1 MTRRHDPF
9 SAVRQPNFALY
20 ALSLVLSSVG
30 ATSLQA
36 AVAWQVYDVS
46 RSTLQLGVLGLV
58 QFAPSLFMTLVAG
71 AVADSYD
78 RKRVVLLAKGGLLA
92 AITTLTVVSAGGP
105 PGLPA
110 VYALVLGVA
119 LASAFETPARQA
131 LVPSLVTAET
141 FPHAITTSSTIQQ
154 LGFVSGP
161 ALAGLLISLRGVAA
175 AYLLASILTAGS
187 LAAVSLLRPRPDGRS
202 RRGVTL
208 GSIKEGVQFVWRR
221 QVLLGAMTLDMFAVI
236 FGGASALLPVYA
248 KDIPHVGA
256 RGYGLLAASLD
267 LGAVLM
273 SFGLVFLPPV
283 KRTGRALLIAVAC
296 FGLATMLFGVSRSFP
311 LSLAAYMAVGMADQ
325 VSVVMRQTTIQLAT
339 PDALRGRVSAV
350 NMLFIGASN
359 RLGAVE
365 SGFVAAAT
373 SATFAVVSGGAGC
386 LAVFG
391 LVAAKMPELRAYRI
405 VAHSA
410 LTSGAETGT
419 AERGEDLA
427 RSGAD

>member
-36 AVAWQVYDVS
+36 AIAWQVYDMS
-46 RSTLQLGVLGLV
+46 RSALQLGVLGLV
-58 QFAPSLFMTLVAG
+58 QFAPSLFMTLLAG

-78 RKRVVLLAKGGLLA
+78 RKRIVLLAKVGLLA
-92 AITTLTVVSAGGP
+92 AIGTLTLASAGGP
-105 PGLPA
+105 PGLLL

-119 LASAFETPARQA
+119 LATSFETPARQA
-131 LVPSLVTAET
+131 LVPALVTAET

-161 ALAGLLISLRGVAA
+161 ALAGLLISLRGVTA
-175 AYLLASILTAGS
+175 AYLLAAILTAGS
-187 LAAVSLLRPRPDGRS
+187 LVAVALLRPRTDS
-202 RRGVTL
+202 RPRRAVTL
-208 GSIKEGVQFVWRR
+208 ASIKEGVQFVRRR

-248 KDIPHVGA
+248 KDILHVGA

-267 LGAVLM
+267 LGAMLV
-273 SFGLVFLPPV
+273 SIGLVFLPPV
-283 KRTGRALLIAVAC
+283 RRTGRALLLAVGG
-296 FGLATMLFGVSRSFP
+296 FGLATILFGLSRSFP
-311 LSLAAYMAVGMADQ
+311 LTLAAYMAVGMADQ

-386 LAVFG
+386 LAVLG

-405 VAHSA
+405 VPHSA
-410 LTSGAETGT
+410 RPPAET
-419 AERGEDLA
+419 AEARDEDMA